1 MIKTS
6 VQLKAKIRSL
16 ASGDS
21 TKSQTLLRTF
31 IMERFL
37 ERISLS
43 AYRDNFILKGGMLV
57 ASLVGLHTRATMDID
72 TTLRSATLSQEE
84 AVKIVEDVIGVEI
97 DDGVTFAVTKVADVM
112 EGHDYPG
119 VRFVLQA
126 TLDRLRQK
134 IKIDISTGDAITPQ
148 AVEYAYKLMF
158 EDRHIKLWTYSV
170 ETLLAEKLET
180 IMARGTLNTRM
191 RDFYDVHVIATQ
203 EKYRLNVLREA
214 FLVTSRRRHTSQM
227 IGEMR
232 SILNIVAQDEAMRK
246 LWGNYVRDSF
256 FVENLT
262 WDEVMQS
269 VRNLAENS
277 QITKG

>member
-1 MIKTS
+1 MIWTS
-6 VQLKAKIRSL
+6 VQLKAKIRNL

-84 AVKIVEDVIGVEI
+84 AVKIVEDVIGVEV
-97 DDGVTFAVTKVADVM
+97 DDGVTFAITKVEDVM

-148 AVEYAYKLMF
+148 AVDYAYKLMF
-158 EDRHIKLWTYSV
+158 EDRHIKLWAYSV

-180 IMARGTLNTRM
+180 IMARGALNTRM

-203 EKYRLNVLREA
+203 EKYSLDLLREA
-214 FLVTSRRRHTSQM
+214 FLVTSSRRHTSQM
-227 IGEMR
+227 IGEMK
-232 SILNIVAQDEAMRK
+232 SILNIVAQDETMRK

>member
-1 MIKTS
+1 
-6 VQLKAKIRSL
+6 VQLKAKIRNLS
-16 ASGDS
+16 SGDS

-57 ASLVGLHTRATMDID
+57 ASLVGLNTRATMDID

-97 DDGVTFAVTKVADVM
+97 DDGVTFAITKVEDVM

-180 IMARGTLNTRM
+180 IMARGALNTRM

-203 EKYRLNVLREA
+203 EKYRLDLLREA

-227 IGEMR
+227 TDEMK
-232 SILNIVAQDEAMRK
+232 SILNTVAQDETMYK
-246 LWGNYVRDSF
+246 LWDNYVRDSF

-269 VRNLAENS
+269 VQNLAQKS
-277 QITKG
+277 QIAKG